1 VARLVFLGTPP
12 AAAVSLDAL
21 VRAGHN
27 VALVVSRADVRRGR
41 GTARTPSPTKRAALD
56 LGIDVTDRLEDVSAL
71 GADLGVVV
79 AYGRIIPRHILESLP
94 MVNVHFSLLP
104 RWRGAA
110 PVERA
115 VLAGDAE
122 TGVCLMRLEE
132 GLDTGPVLASR
143 RVAIGER
150 EHVAALT
157 ERLATLGAQLLVDT
171 LAPGVEALPA
181 GSPQTGEPTYAQKV
195 RPDELRLE
203 WTRPALD
210 LERVVRL
217 DRAWTTFRRERLL
230 VLDAV
235 AHASA
240 PGREAGDG
248 GDGGPGTLRQTSVRT
263 GDGVLELLEV
273 QPAGK
278 RPMPASAWWRGMRVE
293 GGETLG
299 GEQERR

>member
-21 VRAGHN
+21 VHAGHD
-27 VALVVSRADVRRGR
+27 VVLVVSRADVRRGR
-41 GTARTPSPTKRAALD
+41 GVARTPSPAKRAALD
-56 LGIDVTDRLEDVSAL
+56 LGLHVTDRLEDVSAT
-71 GADLGVVV
+71 GAELGVVV
-79 AYGRIIPRHILESLP
+79 AYGRIVPRPILESVP
-94 MVNVHFSLLP
+94 MVNLHFSLLP

-115 VLAGDAE
+115 VLAGDRE
-122 TGVCLMRLEE
+122 TGVCVMRLEE

-143 RVAIGER
+143 RVVIGER

-157 ERLATLGAQLLVDT
+157 DRLATTGAQLLVDT
-171 LAPGVEALPA
+171 LAPGVDALPL
-181 GSPQTGEPTYAQKV
+181 GSPQIGEPTYAQKL
-195 RPDELRLE
+195 RSDELRLD
-203 WTRPALD
+203 WARPATE

-217 DRAWTTFRRERLL
+217 DRAWTTFRQERLL

-240 PGREAGDG
+240 PGPEAADDRDG
-248 GDGGPGTLRQTSVRT
+248 APGALHETSVRT
-263 GDGVLELLEV
+263 GEGVLELLEV

-278 RPMPASAWWRGMRVE
+278 RPMLASAWWRGVRVE
-293 GGETLG
+293 VGETLG
-299 GEQERR
+299 GDQERR